1 MFSVEPNGFIALRAV
16 SSLLV
21 VARGAVCAVVSWRN
35 ILIVVYVMIH
45 KGVELEVGSSYIKG
59 HALDCP
65 VAETN
70 EATRQVLPSWQRV
83 VPKSRGFD

>member
-1 MFSVEPNGFIALRAV
+1 MV
-16 SSLLV
+16 SSLCVLCP
-21 VARGAVCAVVSWRN
+21 ACWWSQEGQFALVVSWRN